1 MNKFILLSTFMFST
15 ILIAQLQLD
24 IQLKE
29 NLENDGNISKKNTII
44 LTFTNNSDND
54 MVFPLNTD
62 GIKPLFDGEDCI
74 QKQKE
79 FEINNAMPIINL
91 KLNGKPVEF
100 GRGLHHIDTNIPYD
114 KPKTQNFYSS
124 LIFIKAHQKFK
135 YQLYFNPHE
144 FYDNANEV
152 FYCYYQTQK
161 NIKYDLQIKFC
172 INENVYK
179 KLTKKQRKTLSNY
192 KLYKG
197 ILHSNEINYNENID
211 YADDFIAK

>member
-1 MNKFILLSTFMFST
+1 MFST

-54 MVFPLNTD
+54 MVFPLNTE
-62 GIKPLFDGEDCI
+62 GIRPLFDGEDCI

-124 LIFIKAHQKFK
+124 LIFIKAQQKLK

-152 FYCYYQTQK
+152 FYWYYQTQK
-161 NIKYDLQIKFC
+161 NSEKLFLTTNYIKESYI
-172 INENVYK
+172 VT
-179 KLTKKQRKTLSNY
+179 KLITMKILIMQMILLLSNFSY
-192 KLYKG
+192 KW
-197 ILHSNEINYNENID
+197 
-211 YADDFIAK
+211 